1 MNKHQRLMAFFS
13 LLTALSI
20 LSSCSKPIDLDTPCP
35 DYGKQC
41 SQASIN
47 LQPI

>member
-1 MNKHQRLMAFFS
+1 MNKHNRLLAFCS
-13 LLTALSI
+13 VLVALSI
-20 LSSCSKPIDLDTPCP
+20 LSSCSKPLDLDTPCP

-47 LQPI
+47 IQPI